1 MLERLVF
8 PRARPVVVRWLKEL
22 SHLPEVRWLVPAHYD
37 APVPCSN
44 AQIAQLAEAFEVRQ
58 WAPSEGNWD
67 YLASIDRLLLRT
79 GVVPSEESV

>member
-1 MLERLVF
+1 MLFR
-8 PRARPVVVRWLKEL
+8 
-22 SHLPEVRWLVPAHYD
+22 S
-37 APVPCSN
+37 SN
-44 AQIAQLAEAFEVRQ
+44 AQLAQLAEAFETRQ